1 MTEIDRRTWKR
12 FGLLAAC
19 IVAAIAA
26 VGIIVDQVVLPAIV
40 RASDVVVVPSLVG
53 TPLERAQADLAA
65 RQLELVEPRE
75 QYSDKIPKGRVMSQ
89 LPYAGAQVKEG
100 RRIYVTVSKG
110 IETIEMPNVRGQLM
124 RDARLTLMRAG
135 LAIGDVQ
142 YEYSDS
148 IEQNRIMS
156 QGIAPGAA
164 VPYGSS
170 CSIIISKG
178 PSSGQVPDVR
188 SLALDEATNVL
199 LQRGLSIG
207 TLSYRTSTAF
217 MPNTVIDQDPAPG
230 SAVPPGTPVNL
241 VIVGQ

>member
-65 RQLELVEPRE
+65 RQLVLVEPRE

-148 IEQNRIMS
+148 IEQNRIIKLFS
-156 QGIAPGAA
+156 IAA
-164 VPYGSS
+164 VIFLPPTLVASIYGMNYHLWPANDSAW
-170 CSIIISKG
+170 G
-178 PSSGQVPDVR
+178 FPFAM
-188 SLALDEATNVL
+188 ALMVVSVGLTL
-199 LQRGLSIG
+199 WYFKRQRWL
-207 TLSYRTSTAF
+207 
-217 MPNTVIDQDPAPG
+217 
-230 SAVPPGTPVNL
+230 
-241 VIVGQ
+241 